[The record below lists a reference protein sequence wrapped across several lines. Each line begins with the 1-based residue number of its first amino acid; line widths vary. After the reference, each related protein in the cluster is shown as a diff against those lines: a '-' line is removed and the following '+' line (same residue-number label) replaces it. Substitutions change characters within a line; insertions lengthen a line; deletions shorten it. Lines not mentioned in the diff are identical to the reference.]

1 MTNKDFFAI
10 TLKAEAPKFRSAI
23 EALPEDKHGH
33 KVHEKSREAG
43 NLAAQLALQ
52 WKAISG
58 VLTQGSPAFD
68 PHEMGKQSKAEML
81 AKFDA
86 GMAQL
91 EKDLIAISES
101 EWENGSAAMGEMWK
115 DKKYNMAWG
124 FLFDAIH
131 HRGQLATY
139 LRAMGAKVPSIYGP
153 SADDKG
159 M

>member
-1 MTNKDFFAI
+1 MTNKEFFLV
-10 TLKAEAPKFRSAI
+10 TLKSESPKFRVAI
-23 EALPEDKHGH
+23 EALAEDKHSH
-33 KVHEKSREAG
+33 KVHERAREAG

-58 VLTQGSPAFD
+58 VLTKGKPDFD
-68 PHEMGKQSKAEML
+68 PHEMGAQSKAEML
-81 AKFDA
+81 EKFDS

-91 EKDLIAISES
+91 LKDVGAISES
-101 EWENGSAAMGEMWK
+101 DWENGDASMGPTWNS
-115 DKKYNMAWG
+115 KKYEMAWG

-153 SADDKG
+153 SADTK
-159 M
+159 